1 MPGQLNGAAQPRKPK
16 NPNQAALQ
24 ARLSFKAKRRLR
36 FGLGFVLVLLLLISG
51 KLVLVQGLDLGGYA
65 QAATNQ
71 LTQTQTLAANRG
83 QIVDAKGE
91 VLAQSV
97 VRYDIVIDQV
107 NNVAGTEFKRINPT
121 TKAVE
126 DISRD
131 QGLSDLA
138 GALSM
143 KVEDIRKLATG
154 TAKYMVL
161 AKAMT
166 PEVEA
171 KVAGLRIPGVG
182 SVPIEQRVYPKG
194 QVAGNIVGFTGESG
208 ETGGKVGG
216 NAGIEQTFNEQLTG
230 QDGSRTYQRGRD
242 GIVIPNAPAQV
253 KPAVNGET
261 VKLTI
266 NSDIQY
272 MAQQAIS
279 NQVQNLKAQWGNIV
293 VIEAKTGNVIAIA
306 EDKTVDPNNPGA
318 TPAESRGSRAVTNA
332 IEPGSTEKT
341 VTAAAAIQEGKVAP
355 DTKLTIPP
363 TYTIDG
369 QTFADAE
376 PHGTINRT
384 FAGVI
389 GESLNTG
396 TVMVGSQLSPQQRYD
411 YLTKFG
417 VGQASGIPLPGDAK
431 GILATPDKWDGR
443 QQYTVLFGQGVAQTP
458 LQTAMIYQ
466 AIANNGVRLQPRLVD
481 SVIDADGKE
490 TKMPGAAAT
499 NVISPNS
506 AQQMR
511 DILEGV
517 ATQYP
522 YNKLSIPGYRIGG
535 KTGTAETPGANGT
548 FDGYTAS
555 FVGMAPMDD
564 PEYVVLVTVQ
574 RPQGNIFGITQ
585 GPVFNSVMGQVL
597 QDYSV
602 PPSTTPPVK
611 LPQKW

>member
-1 MPGQLNGAAQPRKPK
+1 MPGQLNGAPQASKPK
-16 NPNQAALQ
+16 KIPPAKLSAK
-24 ARLSFKAKRRLR
+24 ARRRLR
-36 FGLGFVLVLLLLISG
+36 FGLGFMLALLLLISG

-71 LTQTQTLAANRG
+71 LTETQTLAANRG
-83 QIVDAKGE
+83 QIVDANGK

-107 NNVAGTEFKRINPT
+107 NNVAGDPFKRVNQSKQVT
-121 TKAVE
+121 E
-126 DISRD
+126 EISRD
-131 QGLSDLA
+131 QGLSELA
-138 GALSM
+138 DALGM
-143 KVEDIRKLATG
+143 KPEDVRTLATG
-154 TAKYMVL
+154 TAKYQVL
-161 AKAMT
+161 AKAVT

-171 KVAGLRIPGVG
+171 KVAALRVPGVA
-182 SVPIEQRVYPKG
+182 SVPIEQRVYPLG
-194 QVAGNIVGFTGESG
+194 QVAGNIVGYTGENSDKPG
-208 ETGGKVGG
+208 VVAG

-242 GIVIPNAPAQV
+242 GIIIPSAPAQV
-253 KPAVNGET
+253 KPAVDGQT

-272 MAQQAIS
+272 LAQQAIR
-279 NQVQNLKAQWGNIV
+279 NQVQTLNAQWGNIV
-293 VIEAKTGNVIAIA
+293 VVQVKTGNIIAIA
-306 EDKTVDPNNPGA
+306 EDTTVDPNNPGA
-318 TPAESRGSRAVTNA
+318 TAPESRASRAVTNA
-332 IEPGSTEKT
+332 IEPGSTEKS
-341 VTAAAAIQEGKVAP
+341 VTASAAIEEGKVTP
-355 DTKLTIPP
+355 GTQLTIPP
-363 TYTIDG
+363 TFTIDG
-369 QTFADAE
+369 QTFTDAE

-396 TVMVGSQLSPQQRYD
+396 TVMVGSQLTPQQRYD
-411 YLTKFG
+411 YLNKFG
-417 VGQASGIPLPGDAK
+417 VGQTTGIPLPGEAQ

-466 AIANNGVRLQPRLVD
+466 TIANNGVRLQPRLVD
-481 SVIDADGKE
+481 SVTDANGKE

-499 NVISPNS
+499 DVISPS
-506 AQQMR
+506 TAQQMR

-517 ATQYP
+517 ATQYS
-522 YNKLSIPGYRIGG
+522 YNKLGIPGYRVGG
-535 KTGTAETPGANGT
+535 KTGTAESPGANGA

-555 FVGMAPMDD
+555 FVGMAPMED

-585 GPVFNSVMGQVL
+585 GPVFDQVMGQVL

-611 LPQKW
+611 LPQTW